1 MLWKNYYNYNG
12 KHLYPLPTNGRVYFT
27 SKTKLPD
34 SYWKAIGYVRI
45 NDIFLRVD
53 IFERFFFMVRKKFR
67 FGPFIQNSD
76 LMNLIGC
83 DALLL
88 KKILSYLNYDCAI
101 MGNDQLIFTQKQ
113 KIKNARKKKSKN
125 NFLNKKPKQKIH
137 KESFG
142 SLGAYFN
149 K

>member
-1 MLWKNYYNYNG
+1 
-12 KHLYPLPTNGRVYFT
+12 
-27 SKTKLPD
+27 
-34 SYWKAIGYVRI
+34 
-45 NDIFLRVD
+45 
-53 IFERFFFMVRKKFR
+53 
-67 FGPFIQNSD
+67 
-76 LMNLIGC
+76 
-83 DALLL
+83 
-88 KKILSYLNYDCAI
+88 